1 MRRNLPITLM
11 LVTAL
16 VAAAATLTV
25 EHLLHPASAVA
36 QEATSPLDD
45 LTVFATSYG
54 VSSQH
59 FRSFIFVNQQT
70 GDIWVY
76 LNEKLRKHY
85 LVGTMGEKLEEIKN

>member
-25 EHLLHPASAVA
+25 EHLLHPATAVA
-36 QEATSPLDD
+36 QEAPSPLDGFTIFPTAFGD
-45 LTVFATSYG
+45 RHK
-54 VSSQH
+54 Q
-59 FRSFIFVNQQT
+59 FRSFIFVDKQT

-76 LNEKLRKHY
+76 RNEKFREHY
-85 LVGTMGEKLEEIKN
+85 RVGTMGEDLEKVKN